1 MTDPTPSGRP
11 AHLEPRPLAAFAE
24 RFGRLADDA
33 GDADGILITGI
44 ALATDALLPGDLFVA
59 LPGANAHG
67 AQYAPQAAER
77 GAVAI
82 VTDEAGLD
90 RAAATGLPVVV
101 VDGPRAR
108 LGAMSAW
115 VYGTGDGAPMPLL
128 LATTGTNGKTSVS
141 HLLDGMLR
149 TLGQT
154 TGLSSTAERRVGD
167 LVLPS
172 RLTTPEATETHAL
185 LAVMREQGVDT
196 VVLEV
201 SAQALSRHRVD
212 GLVFDVAGFTN
223 LSHDHLDDYAD
234 MAAYRDAKLPLFQ
247 PDRARRGVVSLD
259 SAYGAEFAERAG
271 IPVTTIV
278 TPALADAPAS
288 ADWTIDV
295 QEERADGT
303 AFALHSPDGR
313 ALQTVVPV
321 IGTHMA
327 ANAGLALVM
336 LVEAGFAWERLVD
349 AFDGRR
355 IDAFVPGRIE
365 RVSGD
370 GGPAVYV
377 DYGHSTDAF
386 VKTLAAVRRVTPG
399 RVVMMF
405 GADGDRDTTKRAAMG
420 AAAVEG
426 SDVLVVTDFNPRTE
440 DPAIIRAALVEG
452 ARAARP
458 DAVILEHADPEEAIR
473 AALALVGEDDAVLWA
488 GPGHEDHREVGGR
501 KIPQSAREVARE
513 ALREAGW
520 PTA

>member
-1 MTDPTPSGRP
+1 MTAPSPRARP
-11 AHLEPRPLAAFAE
+11 AHLTPQPLAEFAE
-24 RFGRLADDA
+24 RFGCRVH
-33 GDADGILITGI
+33 GPADGVLLTGI
-44 ALATDALLPGDLFVA
+44 TLSTDDVAPGDLFVA

-67 AQYAPQAAER
+67 AQYAQAAAER

-82 VTDEAGLD
+82 ATDDDGLGL
-90 RAAATGLPVVV
+90 AAATGLPVAVI
-101 VDGPRAR
+101 DRPRAQ

-115 VYGTGDGAPMPLL
+115 VYGTADRATMPIM

-141 HLLDGMLR
+141 HLLDGMLHA
-149 TLGQT
+149 LGAV

-172 RLTTPEATETHAL
+172 RLTTPEAPEVHAL
-185 LAVMREQGVDT
+185 LAVMREHGVDT
-196 VVLEV
+196 VIVEV

-234 MAAYRDAKLPLFQ
+234 MSAYFDAKLPLFQ
-247 PDRARRGVVSLD
+247 PDHARRGVVSLD
-259 SAYGAEFAERAG
+259 SAYGAPFAARSG
-271 IPVTTIV
+271 IPVTTII
-278 TPALADAPAS
+278 TPALADDAS
-288 ADWTIDV
+288 TVADWTVDV
-295 QEERADGT
+295 LDERADGT
-303 AFALHSPDGR
+303 SFRLRGPDGR
-313 ALQTVVPV
+313 SLQTIVPV
-321 IGTHMA
+321 VGTHMA

-336 LVEAGFAWERLVD
+336 LAEAGYAWERLVE
-349 AFDGRR
+349 AFDGGRV
-355 IDAFVPGRIE
+355 DAFIPGRLE
-365 RVSGD
+365 RVSGER
-370 GGPAVYV
+370 GPAVYV

-426 SDVLVVTDFNPRTE
+426 SDVLVICDFNPRRE
-440 DPAIIRAALVEG
+440 DPALIRAALIEG

-458 DAVILEHADPEEAIR
+458 DATILEHADPEEAIR
-473 AALALVGEDDAVLWA
+473 AALSLVGEGDAVVWA

-501 KIPQSAREVARE
+501 KIPQSARAVARE
-513 ALREAGW
+513 ALRDAGW
-520 PTA
+520 PPA